1 MSEERKKVLE
11 LLASAKITAE
21 EADRLLER
29 LQGRGQGGPGH
40 GHGWGRR
47 HRLRGGGES
56 AAIAEVAAAP
66 GGVSESGSDAP
77 RPLPRYLRVLVNSAD
92 GETVNIRV
100 PLKLVRTGIKLGAM
114 LPKDAKMKIE
124 AKGIDLEGL
133 SGKSGEELIE
143 AIEELEIDVADGKD
157 TVRIFCE

>member
-11 LLASAKITAE
+11 LLAGGKITAE

-47 HRLRGGGES
+47 HRLRAALGGSAADPETAAGTDGGEGES
-56 AAIAEVAAAP
+56 A
-66 GGVSESGSDAP
+66 
-77 RPLPRYLRVLVNSAD
+77 RPLPRYLRVVVDSES
-92 GETVNIRV
+92 GEKVNIRV

-114 LPKDAKMKIE
+114 LPKDAKAKIE
-124 AKGIDLEGL
+124 AKGIDLESLG
-133 SGKSGEELIE
+133 GKDAEELI
-143 AIEELEIDVADGKD
+143 AALEELQVDVEDGKD